1 MDATSEVR
9 RTAVPVKLPA
19 VAAGVSFAIEMREN
33 IQPAAEDPDPSTLG
47 ELLSEIDLTP
57 SQFEDALPDLP
68 DLEDFE
74 ESVRMALAAVGGELL
89 FQMRLENVDDC
100 RHVAAVTLGTGGDR
114 RVALVIL
121 PPEGVMR
128 IEPVESST
136 NPLAALARS
145 YAGVL
150 DAYQSAA

>member
-1 MDATSEVR
+1 MDATSEVS

-19 VAAGVSFAIEMREN
+19 VVAGESFAIEMPAN
-33 IQPAAEDPDPSTLG
+33 IQPAVEDDGASTAD
-47 ELLSEIDLTP
+47 LLSFDGEQTP
-57 SQFEDALPDLP
+57 SEFEDALPDVP
-68 DLEDFE
+68 DSEDFE

-100 RHVAAVTLGTGGDR
+100 LHVAAVTLGGGDHR

-121 PPEGVMR
+121 PPEGAMR

-136 NPLAALARS
+136 NPVAAIARS
-145 YAGVL
+145 YAGLV
-150 DAYQSAA
+150 DAYRSAA